1 MMEFLVYLDNLLFFN
16 LTTVLITF
24 HLLFALCFGIF
35 YNSDSTLS
43 YPPLLNTFTT
53 FSIYILSVIL
63 ILFGFS
69 QDFTITSSNNQYFFN
84 QNFQTLFLLFSAF
97 VAFVTRDYLSARFI
111 NKYEYDIIFLFVIIS
126 SICLCF
132 ADDFLLIYLAVEL
145 QSLCFYVFA
154 TFHRKSEYC
163 TEAGLKYFILGAIL
177 SGVLL
182 FGFSFIYILFG
193 SNSFEF
199 LCSLTNNNHNFL
211 MLSGLV
217 FVLITLFFKIGA
229 VPFHI

>member
-154 TFHRKSEYC
+154 FQ
-163 TEAGLKYFILGAIL
+163 
-177 SGVLL
+177 
-182 FGFSFIYILFG
+182 
-193 SNSFEF
+193 
-199 LCSLTNNNHNFL
+199 CSPKL
-211 MLSGLV
+211 
-217 FVLITLFFKIGA
+217 
-229 VPFHI
+229 